1 MQNVLKREL
10 IYYSDHFMRPKLAMH
25 AYLTCLKTLTWFK
38 QCSSELQGSLKARMV
53 LDYDMFI
60 ALPNHFYRLLRNT
73 SMPAH
78 PILDLRTHA
87 SHFCMREAAADPP
100 VAPAK
105 SRILESLSSR
115 GPETSS
121 VSRLRQ
127 VLATMHPL

>member
-10 IYYSDHFMRPKLAMH
+10 IYYSDHFMRPKLKMH

-38 QCSSELQGSLKARMV
+38 QCSGELQGSLKARMV
-53 LDYDMFI
+53 LDYAMFI
-60 ALPNHFYRLLRNT
+60 ALQNHFYRLSRYT

-105 SRILESLSSR
+105 SRKIAEQQR
-115 GPETSS
+115 
-121 VSRLRQ
+121 
-127 VLATMHPL
+127 A